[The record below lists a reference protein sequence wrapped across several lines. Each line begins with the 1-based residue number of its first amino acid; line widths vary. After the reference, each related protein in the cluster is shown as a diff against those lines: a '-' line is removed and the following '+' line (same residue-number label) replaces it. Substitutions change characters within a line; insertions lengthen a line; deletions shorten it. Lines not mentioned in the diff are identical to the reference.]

1 MRSVRFGLGQ
11 PLPEPAAALEG
22 AVLARDVVVAGAHWS
37 KGRRLS
43 AADVSALA
51 ASGGSGERHAVA
63 AVGTH
68 EAAVVLIV
76 ADAGEVHEDDAA
88 ARLAAAVAGPGLV
101 VRGPVDSR
109 VDLLAAHAGLVR
121 VRSSLVTRIDRIDGL
136 AVFTVFDGQLVDAG
150 ALVASVKTGPHLVAE
165 ATLALGEAIA
175 AQGGRVVEVRPY
187 LRRRVAAI
195 VKGSPAL
202 AARNRFDA
210 SVRARIEGLGST
222 LTSITY
228 ADDDVGAVTEAF
240 RRAIRGREHADLVL
254 TAGGGMTDPSD
265 SFFGAL
271 AGLGGRVT
279 SHGLPG
285 HPGSMAWLGRCG
297 RTVVLG
303 LPSCSAYSNAT
314 AVDLLLPWLLAGEPA
329 DRRTVARLGHGGLL
343 THDMRFRFPAY
354 ARTLEAPEG

>member
-1 MRSVRFGLGQ
+1 MRTVRI
-11 PLPEPAAALEG
+11 
-22 AVLARDVVVAGAHWS
+22 
-37 KGRRLS
+37 GR
-43 AADVSALA
+43 A
-51 ASGGSGERHAVA
+51 
-63 AVGTH
+63 
-68 EAAVVLIV
+68 
-76 ADAGEVHEDDAA
+76 
-88 ARLAAAVAGPGLV
+88 
-101 VRGPVDSR
+101 
-109 VDLLAAHAGLVR
+109 
-121 VRSSLVTRIDRIDGL
+121 
-136 AVFTVFDGQLVDAG
+136 
-150 ALVASVKTGPHLVAE
+150 
-165 ATLALGEAIA
+165 EAIA
-175 AQGGRVVEVRPY
+175 TRGGSVVEVRPY

-210 SVRARIEGLGST
+210 SVRAKIEGL
-222 LTSITY
+222 
-228 ADDDVGAVTEAF
+228 
-240 RRAIRGREHADLVL
+240 RRVIRGREHADLVL

-297 RTVVLG
+297 RTVVVG

-354 ARTLEAPEG
+354 ARTLEAP